1 MLDDIYLGNSV
12 RTWIIALS
20 IVVVLTSLLILIK
33 GLVLR
38 KLKKFAQRTATD
50 VDDLIADLLDRT
62 RVYFFAAIAL
72 YAASQ
77 ILHKTAEVQD
87 LLRIFIVLTF
97 LVQSGIW
104 GNGLIAFGINRT
116 TKKRSGAG
124 APNQT
129 TMTVLGFVGRLLLW
143 TVVLLLVLDNLGID
157 VTALIAG
164 LGVGGIA
171 VALALQNI
179 LGDLFASLSIML
191 DQPFV
196 IGDFIVVDT
205 LSGTVEHTGLKTTR
219 IRSISGEQI
228 IVSNADLLKSRIRNY
243 KRMQERRVVFT
254 VGVEYQTPAEKL
266 ERVPALIR
274 EIVSSCEQVRF
285 DRAHFQTIGESAM
298 LFEVVYFL
306 LDPDYARYMDTQQAI
321 NLAIVRRFGEEG
333 IHFAFPSRTVYVR
346 QKVDP
351 RKSRHS

>member
-1 MLDDIYLGNSV
+1 MLDNIYLDNTLRS
-12 RTWIIALS
+12 WLIALV
-20 IVVVLTSLLILIK
+20 IVVVLTSLLMLIK
-33 GLVLR
+33 GLVVR

-62 RVYFFAAIAL
+62 RVYFFAAVSV

-77 ILHKTAEVQD
+77 ILHKTAGVQD

-97 LVQSGIW
+97 LFQSGIW
-104 GNGLIAFGINRT
+104 GNGLIAFGIKRT
-116 TKKRSGAG
+116 SKSQGGDG

-129 TMTVLGFVGRLLLW
+129 TMTVLGFVGRLVLW
-143 TVVLLLVLDNLGID
+143 TIVLLLVLDNLGID

-171 VALALQNI
+171 VALAIQNI

-196 IGDFIVVDT
+196 IGDFVVVDT
-205 LSGTVEHTGLKTTR
+205 VSGTVEHIGLKTTR
-219 IRSISGEQI
+219 IRSISGEQV

-254 VGVEYQTPAEKL
+254 IGVEYQTSAEKL

-274 EIVSSCEQVRF
+274 EIVSSREQVRF
-285 DRAHFQTIGESAM
+285 DRAHFQTFGESAM
-298 LFEVVYFL
+298 QFEVVYFL

-321 NLAIVRRFGEEG
+321 NLAIVRRFGDEG
-333 IHFAFPSRTVYVR
+333 IRFAFPSRTVYVR
-346 QKVDP
+346 QKVD
-351 RKSRHS
+351 SA